1 MISLRSSLAAMHML
15 PDYELLEV
23 LTEEEPSTFRARQV
37 SSGRTV
43 LLHRL
48 SGGRSYPDQVS
59 LIRTVVQYLRKGPT
73 ASRRLVLDMVEHEGA
88 MYLVTEVLP
97 GFRTF
102 NQWLASEMKGPEE
115 VSADSLQVTAPSP
128 APSPERTADQSPIQ
142 PSDVKPQSSSDEAG
156 EFTRM
161 FQGPGVVIPPP
172 RPSDVA
178 PGSEKVRASP
188 EQGNS
193 TAILQG
199 SGGDGS
205 RPLAAEVPTGTSEEV
220 AGPPE
225 VGEFTRVFQH
235 SGVDRSRRVPAEVPE
250 VTLDKAAAS
259 PEPGEFTRV
268 FQASVVDKPGTRPA
282 EVPGSM
288 PETVPGEFTAIFKSP
303 AGAGRPSAPEIQ
315 PSDPKEV
322 GDFTRIFGFP
332 GLPEP
337 SSQQLSSSRPPE
349 PAALSQPAQNDS
361 ASVPQ
366 VSAGTEPQ
374 PPVAQPSPKIPA
386 VSAPKVAEK
395 PPLPVPKVP
404 NISPPKIPDKPSLPT
419 QPAPPPI
426 QHAPPVVAPA
436 RPAPKVPQAV
446 PPQMPPRLSKPDEH
460 PSYLPWI
467 LILGGLVLAGV
478 VLIIY
483 VFMKS

>member
-1 MISLRSSLAAMHML
+1 ML

-37 SSGRTV
+37 SSGRIV

-48 SGGRSYPDQVS
+48 SGGRSYPDQVG

-88 MYLVTEVLP
+88 MYLITEVLP

-102 NQWLASEMKGPEE
+102 SQWLASEMKGQEE
-115 VSADSLQVTAPSP
+115 ASAESLQVTAPSP
-128 APSPERTADQSPIQ
+128 APSPERMADQSPIQ

-172 RPSDVA
+172 CPSDVA

-193 TAILQG
+193 TASLQG
-199 SGGDGS
+199 SEGDGS
-205 RPLAAEVPTGTSEEV
+205 TPLAAEVPRGTSQEV

-268 FQASVVDKPGTRPA
+268 FQASVVDKPGACPA

-303 AGAGRPSAPEIQ
+303 PGAGMPGAPDMQ

-349 PAALSQPAQNDS
+349 PAALSQPAQNES
-361 ASVPQ
+361 ASGPQ
-366 VSAGTEPQ
+366 VSAGAEPQ
-374 PPVAQPSPKIPA
+374 PPVAQLSPVIPP
-386 VSAPKVAEK
+386 VSPPKVAEK

-404 NISPPKIPDKPSLPT
+404 NIGAPKAPDKALLPA
-419 QPAPPPI
+419 QPAPPTI
-426 QHAPPVVAPA
+426 QHAPPSITPPA
-436 RPAPKVPQAV
+436 ALKVPQAV
-446 PPQMPPRLSKPDEH
+446 PPQMPPPKLAKSDEH

-467 LILGGLVLAGV
+467 LILSGLVLAGV
-478 VLIIY
+478 VLIVY